1 MSEPEK
7 IGQPIT
13 KSIIGKIILDP
24 VDRQPGKLSHLKTV
38 WELEQVLASV
48 AALQPLR
55 LPLYL

>member
-1 MSEPEK
+1 MVGRYSRGLTKKGLGLEAMSEPEK

-38 WELEQVLASV
+38 
-48 AALQPLR
+48 
-55 LPLYL
+55 